1 MPTENIPPQ
10 TTVSIGTRKDYIFG
24 LCAGLAIGLL
34 LLPILQTLAPGL
46 YLSLRFVLVPLFA
59 ILTILGLVIASWIA
73 RRIAIVWQIAKFI
86 VVGGLNTLVD
96 LGILTWLSLAILPP
110 ETPWISIF
118 GSSIAIYSLYKGI
131 SFILANINSYYWNK
145 YWTFHA
151 NSSSN
156 TGTEFTSF
164 FAVSLIGFLIN
175 ISVASGIFH
184 FVHLSVTANQLGL
197 LAAAIGSIVGLAWNF
212 VGYKLFVFKK

>member
-1 MPTENIPPQ
+1 MPTENTLPQ

-34 LLPILQTLAPGL
+34 FLPILQTLAPDL
-46 YLSLRFVLVPLFA
+46 YLSFRFVIVLLFA
-59 ILTILGLVIASWIA
+59 VLTILGLVIASWIA
-73 RRIAIVWQIAKFI
+73 KRLAIVWQIAKFI
-86 VVGGLNTLVD
+86 IVGGLNTLVD
-96 LGILTWLSLAILPP
+96 IGILTWLELNILPP

-118 GSSIAIYSLYKGI
+118 GLSIAIYSLYKGI

-151 NSSSN
+151 NTSSN

-184 FVHLSVTANQLGL
+184 FLHLGITANQLGL

-212 VGYKLFVFKK
+212 IGYKLFVFKK